1 MSFAIIMPD
10 LSVTFEYEIR
20 IIIPRRINH
29 SFIIPGQYAQRIGKR
44 LLLRYEVDGFGD
56 KFQRDQILEKTGRDP
71 DKTTAKSDQ
80 IRPAIECKPSPN
92 FTTRTKQA
100 DRAAI
105 RMLWP
110 THDRRQTRGIAL
122 ILFEREREY
131 LLVPTHMRRGKAGF
145 ARIDP
150 GKIGPSGRHGFKA
163 SFAGL
168 RAAMPPR
175 RPIPAV
181 TYSSL

>member
-1 MSFAIIMPD
+1 
-10 LSVTFEYEIR
+10 
-20 IIIPRRINH
+20 
-29 SFIIPGQYAQRIGKR
+29 
-44 LLLRYEVDGFGD
+44 
-56 KFQRDQILEKTGRDP
+56 
-71 DKTTAKSDQ
+71 
-80 IRPAIECKPSPN
+80 PSPN
-92 FTTRTKQA
+92 FTTGTKQA

-150 GKIGPSGRHGFKA
+150 GKIGPSGRHRFKA
-163 SFAGL
+163 SFAGPQASMQL
-168 RAAMPPR
+168 L

-181 TYSSL
+181 RYPNSLPWQEYSIRRRWNWTRQAPECNR